1 MLSGA
6 LLAAMLLFIQGCPA
20 EPDQPSPPKPPS
32 VSVKREHLR
41 VCADPNNLPF
51 SNEREEGFE
60 NRIARLI
67 AADLG
72 IDVQYTWWAQRR
84 GFLRNTLKAGLCDVV
99 IGVPSALDMVL
110 ATAPYYRSIYVFVS
124 RADRGLDIRSFDD
137 PRLHALRVGVQLI
150 GDDGNN
156 SPPAHA
162 LARRNVID
170 NIVGY
175 TVYGN
180 YAEPNPSARIVRAV
194 AASDVDVA
202 VVWGPLA
209 GYFAKTASVPLAL
222 APVSPQVDQ
231 PFLPFAYDI
240 SMGVRRGEE
249 PLRDELDRILVR
261 ERGAIGR
268 ILDDYG
274 VPRAPAPVA
283 PSPTGADLL
292 VRDHAVNADHPGSGG
307 GT

>member
-1 MLSGA
+1 
-6 LLAAMLLFIQGCPA
+6 FIQGCPA

-180 YAEPNPSARIVRAV
+180 YAEPNP
-194 AASDVDVA
+194 
-202 VVWGPLA
+202 
-209 GYFAKTASVPLAL
+209 LAL

-292 VRDHAVNADHPGSGG
+292 VRDHAVNADHPGS
-307 GT
+307 